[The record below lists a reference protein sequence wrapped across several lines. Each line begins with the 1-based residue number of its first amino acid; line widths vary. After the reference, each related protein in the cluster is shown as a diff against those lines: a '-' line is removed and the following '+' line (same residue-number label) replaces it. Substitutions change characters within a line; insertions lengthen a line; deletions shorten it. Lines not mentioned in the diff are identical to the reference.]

1 MTDQIA
7 TGEVVLGDDFKAHR
21 SVTAALEAVLA
32 ERARQDAKWGEQNH
46 LDLTWLAIL
55 TEEVGEAAQE
65 ILTNQ
70 FGKVGNGHGDLREE
84 AVHVAAV
91 ALAWIEAIDRRSA

>member
-1 MTDQIA
+1 MNEPVYVPEEAYDA
-7 TGEVVLGDDFKAHR
+7 FE
-21 SVTAALEAVLA
+21 SVRK
-32 ERARQDAKWGEQNH
+32 ERGRQEDKWGQQNH

-70 FGKVGNGHGDLREE
+70 FGAVGNGHGDLREE
-84 AVHVAAV
+84 VVQVAAV
-91 ALAWIEAIDRRSA
+91 ALAWVEALDRRGG